1 VFNKSLIALCACLIA
16 TAAVAQDQVAHNDS
30 VGTVESV
37 DGLVTITQ
45 GSSGAVAAAGNPVM
59 EGMRFVA
66 TSSGSAV
73 IRLNDGCVIKLQ
85 PNQVL
90 TVRRDMPCVEALA
103 QFRSGAVA
111 TGTLALVSVGLSSV
125 LGNRSISSR

>member
-1 VFNKSLIALCACLIA
+1 VFNKFLIAFCACLVA
-16 TAAVAQDQVAHNDS
+16 TASVAQGQVALDDS
-30 VGTVESV
+30 IGKIESV
-37 DGLVTITQ
+37 EGLVTVTQ
-45 GSSGAVAAAGNPVM
+45 GSSGAIAAVGNPVM
-59 EGMRFVA
+59 EGTRFVA

-90 TVRRDMPCVEALA
+90 MVRRDMPCVEALA

-111 TGTLALVSVGLSSV
+111 TGTLALVSVGLGSI
-125 LGNRSISSR
+125 LGNPSISSR